1 MLENNMVMSSFGAKL
16 SLQPLH
22 SSKVEGTVVEA
33 WTPLLLASSFTV
45 KSKEAPNQL
54 IAKER

>member
-45 KSKEAPNQL
+45 KSK
-54 IAKER
+54 